1 MGLFPRKN
9 FHPKAVINKKGF
21 TPLQILHEFLSH
33 PALST
38 SKRCFEVERAGS
50 GGVYSSGFTLIEVM
64 VAAMIIVILAA
75 GLFGAFT
82 GAQHFLNRSRHRMQA
97 YNFATE
103 AMDRLRGNYQYAQN
117 PQMDPVPISGMSGS
131 QIGMTD
137 ATIAGQME
145 VTSATLTY
153 DVTEPQANGYKQV
166 TVKVHWYEPAF

>member
-75 GLFGAFT
+75 GLFGAFM

-97 YNFATE
+97 YNFAVD
-103 AMDRLRGNYQYAQN
+103 ALDKLRSNYQYSSS
-117 PQMDPVPISGMSGS
+117 PTMD
-131 QIGMTD
+131 IGNGHLDTEID
-137 ATIAGQME
+137 ALGIIKGDMAGLGG
-145 VTSATLTY
+145 ALTY
-153 DVTEPQANGYKQV
+153 DITEQPQADGYKQV
-166 TVKVHWYEPAF
+166 TVKVHWDEPAF